1 MLMNKYN
8 LISLLALLVFVIV
21 LPLYAMQE
29 PERMDQAQIQ
39 LRREYLEDGA
49 NLYVENC
56 IGCHGA
62 YGEGL
67 GTMPA
72 LSNPALADA
81 DSDFLF
87 KTIAR
92 AAHGTIMAAW
102 HIEEGGILND
112 FQIEELVTLVRFGD
126 WNQIGELA
134 MTREM
139 VPSMPEAQDPQAI
152 MLEVSQIDPHQCA
165 GCHEEPAIHVG
176 LFGLNCARCHTTMAW
191 KPALL
196 TRHVFALD
204 HGGQGKVACVTCHT
218 ETYAQNTCYECHD
231 HQPDE
236 MQAVHLAENI
246 FDYDSCE
253 ECHPTGQPG
262 EGKQYMNSLS
272 GAGSVLSA
280 RSGN

>member
-1 MLMNKYN
+1 MNKYN

-29 PERMDQAQIQ
+29 PGRMDQAQIQ

-139 VPSMPEAQDPQAI
+139 IPSMPEAQDPQAI

-165 GCHEEPAIHVG
+165 GCHGEPALHVG

-204 HGGQGKVACVTCHT
+204 HGGQGKVACLTCHT

-246 FDYDSCE
+246 FDYDRCE

-262 EGKQYMNSLS
+262 EGKQFMNSLS

-280 RSGN
+280 ASGN